1 MKKILIR
8 VTINTLIGVGLIYLW
23 LQFVDISDIMSK
35 ISHTNPLTILWVGLC
50 LTFSTF
56 LRAVRLWLIL
66 DNKLLSLSQIS
77 FLTYISSFLSFIIPI
92 RAGEIAK
99 GVYISN
105 QAHIAIPKALIVS
118 FIDRLIDFVVVISLL
133 GILLVL
139 VPTGV
144 PVNIA
149 QLIGVLVVIML
160 VCLITVVYYPEV
172 IKKIVAVVLKIVFIK
187 KLKQILKDISHYLI
201 DAFSILKVSPQRQA
215 LIFGVSAVSWTFE
228 SLAWYMVLQSLGL
241 GDLSF
246 PYIILG
252 TMLMSLS
259 FILPAAPGYLGSL
272 QAAGLLIF
280 GYWLNLDKSIISAA
294 TVLMHLSIVIY
305 ILVVGIGS
313 LYLLKFDL
321 SQVWTKLK
329 RN

>member
-23 LQFVDISDIMSK
+23 LQFVDVGDIMSK
-35 ISHTNPLTILWVGLC
+35 ISQTNPLTILWVGLC

-66 DNKLLSLSQIS
+66 DNKLLSLSQVS

-92 RAGEIAK
+92 RAGEITK

-105 QAHIAIPKALIVS
+105 QAHMGIPKALIIS
-118 FIDRLIDFVVVISLL
+118 FIDRLIDFIVVITLL
-133 GILLVL
+133 GVLLVL
-139 VPTGV
+139 IPTGV
-144 PVNIA
+144 PGNIA
-149 QLIGVLVVIML
+149 QLIGVLVVLML
-160 VCLITVVYYPEV
+160 ACLIMVVYYPEV
-172 IKKIVAVVLKIVFIK
+172 IKKIVAVVLKLIFIK
-187 KLKQILKDISHYLI
+187 KVKQLLGNVIHYLI
-201 DAFSILKVSPQRQA
+201 DAFKILRVSPQKQL
-215 LIFGVSAVSWTFE
+215 LIFGVSGTSWIFE
-228 SLAWYMVLQSLGL
+228 SLAWFLVLQSLGL
-241 GDLSF
+241 AGLSF

-280 GYWLNLDKSIISAA
+280 GYWLGFDKSIISAA

-321 SQVWTKLK
+321 SEVWAKIK